1 MDIEVSETVE
11 VLFSAVTVISSI
23 PPLSVSSSSENK
35 FVEIIR
41 REPRR
46 SNKDLFFMFFPL
58 KIVFFIL
65 KKLFHKHYEILFQ

>member
-23 PPLSVSSSSENK
+23 PPLSISSSSENK
-35 FVEIIR
+35 FVEMIR

-46 SNKDLFFMFFPL
+46 SNKDLFFMFFP
-58 KIVFFIL
+58 
-65 KKLFHKHYEILFQ
+65 